1 MNGLDHVGPP
11 VDVLSDKL
19 ASCRLPLIVTEPRAV
34 ATGSFLFFIS
44 EFDKRPVATARG
56 SVTNDK
62 LKLIGHFA
70 GRPLILFVREL
81 Q

>member
-1 MNGLDHVGPP
+1 MFCPISFS
-11 VDVLSDKL
+11 LSFAIDRYRT
-19 ASCRLPLIVTEPRAV
+19 ASGSDRLIP
-34 ATGSFLFFIS
+34 FFIS
-44 EFDKRPVATARG
+44 EFDKRPVATAPG

-81 Q
+81 QLKLKEFIS